1 MDGEKLFLHYYIKR
15 KNIQNRTV
23 FKLTGYGAHGM
34 IRKNSERQAGSHVF

>member
-23 FKLTGYGAHGM
+23 FELTGYCSHGM
-34 IRKNSERQAGSHVF
+34 MRKNSERQAGLHVF